1 MVERPEGWNRL
12 EDLGVDGRIIV
23 KRTFK
28 KGDDGREWI
37 DLDQDRDM
45 WRSVVNAV
53 MNLRVP

>member
-1 MVERPEGWNRL
+1 MGDEGM
-12 EDLGVDGRIIV
+12 
-23 KRTFK
+23 
-28 KGDDGREWI
+28 EWI